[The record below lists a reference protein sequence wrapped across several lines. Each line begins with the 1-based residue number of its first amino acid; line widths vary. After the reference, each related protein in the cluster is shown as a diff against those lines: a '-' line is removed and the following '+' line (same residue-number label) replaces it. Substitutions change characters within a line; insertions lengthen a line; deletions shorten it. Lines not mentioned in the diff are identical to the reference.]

1 MAKIHKL
8 SKNGQTIYP
17 ATTTDAVAHPTLKVS
32 VSKLIGE
39 INVSNLYPTGG
50 TDGTNKYTL
59 ASAIAKIPTDLRT
72 VGIKCSFYPDGFPAD
87 FSPINAALFPLKI
100 REVYLRVRHKLLTSE
115 SCLHLLPT
123 SPVSASPFRRAGV
136 FPALMGGPV

>member
-32 VSKLIGE
+32 ASKLIGE

-72 VGIKCSFYPDGFPAD
+72 VGIKCSFMFVFGRGWGAGDMG
-87 FSPINAALFPLKI
+87 
-100 REVYLRVRHKLLTSE
+100 VYGWWVHDCNLLD
-115 SCLHLLPT
+115 
-123 SPVSASPFRRAGV
+123 ANRGKRYFKNQG
-136 FPALMGGPV
+136 

>member
-59 ASAIAKIPTDLRT
+59 ETAIAKIPSSLRN
-72 VGIKCSFYPDGFPAD
+72 VGLKCSF
-87 FSPINAALFPLKI
+87 IN
-100 REVYLRVRHKLLTSE
+100 E
-115 SCLHLLPT
+115 
-123 SPVSASPFRRAGV
+123 AGE
-136 FPALMGGPV
+136 PETWEYMGGGFTTVTNWKQTGASHILEQSIH